1 MKTDYDVIMVNLFPS
16 EKSGV
21 KLHYLIKAPEKERM
35 MQVLGLPSMSPVV
48 IHTKKI
54 DE

>member
-21 KLHYLIKAPEKERM
+21 KLHYLIKAPENKVGAISRENC
-35 MQVLGLPSMSPVV
+35 
-48 IHTKKI
+48 
-54 DE
+54 